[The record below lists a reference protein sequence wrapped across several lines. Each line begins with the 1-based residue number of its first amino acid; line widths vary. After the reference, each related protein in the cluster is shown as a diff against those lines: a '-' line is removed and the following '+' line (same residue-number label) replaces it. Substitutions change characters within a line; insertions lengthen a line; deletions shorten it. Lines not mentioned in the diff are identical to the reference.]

1 VEFRYVFGP
10 VPSRRLGRSLGVN
23 LVPFKT
29 CNYSCVYC
37 QLGRTT
43 RLVDERDDFFPPEE
57 VLSEIRE
64 ALSRNPDLDYLTFTG
79 EGEPTLCRSIGW
91 LISRAKELSPVPV
104 AVLTNGALLCREDVR
119 EELGQAD
126 LVMPSL
132 DAGDPRTFRR
142 VNRPH
147 RDLDIEAIVDG
158 ISEFRDEF
166 RGKLW
171 VEVMLVAGVNDTE
184 EALKAIRRALDRIR
198 PDRTF
203 INLPVRPPAESW
215 VRIPDEDA
223 LVRAQVLL
231 EAELLPH
238 EEEGEFGVEGFPDP
252 VEAIL
257 HIIRRHPMR
266 ERHIVETLSRFPQE
280 AVSEGL
286 DSLVKSGR
294 AKRITYR
301 GQTFY
306 AYAGGKYG
314 GL

>member
-1 VEFRYVFGP
+1 MRFRYVFGP

-43 RLVDERDDFFPPEE
+43 RLVDGRDDFFPPKE
-57 VLSEIRE
+57 VLSEIQE
-64 ALSRNPDLDYLTFTG
+64 ALSWNPALDYLTFTG

-104 AVLTNGALLCREDVR
+104 AVLTNGALLCRKDVR
-119 EELGQAD
+119 EELRQAD

-147 RDLDIEAIVDG
+147 RDLDIGAIVKG
-158 ISEFRDEF
+158 IARFREEFKGE
-166 RGKLW
+166 LW
-171 VEVMLVAGVNDTE
+171 VEVMLMAGVNDTE
-184 EALKAIRRALDRIR
+184 EALEAIGRALERIQ

-203 INLPVRPPAESW
+203 INLPVRPPAEPW
-215 VRIPDEDA
+215 VRIPDEEA

-231 EAELLPH
+231 KAELLPH
-238 EEEGEFGVEGFPDP
+238 EEEGKFGVEGFPDP

-266 ERHIVETLSRFPQE
+266 ERHILETLSRFPQE

-286 DSLVKSGR
+286 DSLVESGQ
-294 AKRITYR
+294 AKRITYQ

-306 AYAGGKYG
+306 AYAGGRYG
-314 GL
+314 R